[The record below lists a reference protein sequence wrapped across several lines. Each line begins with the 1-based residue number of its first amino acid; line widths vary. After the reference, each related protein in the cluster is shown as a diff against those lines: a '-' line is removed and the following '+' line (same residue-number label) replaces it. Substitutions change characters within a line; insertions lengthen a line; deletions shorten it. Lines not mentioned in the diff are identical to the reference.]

1 MEISEKFRTSSA
13 KGCQIRQ
20 VKAIRAVA
28 RLDLMFLLGVRCPN
42 LFLGKWGESK
52 SGRFGRFF
60 LAARLRVTSARNMP
74 GATP

>member
-1 MEISEKFRTSSA
+1 MEIGGKFRTDTA

-42 LFLGKWGESK
+42 LFLGASLSK
-52 SGRFGRFF
+52 PATVWFF
-60 LAARLRVTSARNMP
+60 EVN
-74 GATP
+74 